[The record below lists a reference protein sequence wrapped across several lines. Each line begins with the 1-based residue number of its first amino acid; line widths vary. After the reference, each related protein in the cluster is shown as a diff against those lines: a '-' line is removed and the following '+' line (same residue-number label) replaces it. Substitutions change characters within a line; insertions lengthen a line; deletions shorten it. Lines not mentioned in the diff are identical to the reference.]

1 MIKGGQYINDAKI
14 SKYDVGKALKEG
26 IVLAQDYEKAF
37 EFLFYFVPSFHEIE
51 NDMSTYKTPEVAD
64 AFFLLSQL
72 CRFGNGTTANELRA
86 NQYLKYAALCGSEAA
101 QKAIS
106 SSHIDVDF

>member
-1 MIKGGQYINDAKI
+1 MG
-14 SKYDVGKALKEG
+14 SV
-26 IVLAQDYEKAF
+26 IVVAQDYEKAF
-37 EFLFYFVPSFHEIE
+37 EILFDFVPSFHEFE
-51 NDMSTYKTPEVAD
+51 NDVAVCKTPEVAE
-64 AFFLLSQL
+64 AYFLLSRL
-72 CRFGNGTTANELRA
+72 CRFGNATTANELRA

>member
-1 MIKGGQYINDAKI
+1 MG
-14 SKYDVGKALKEG
+14 SV
-26 IVLAQDYEKAF
+26 IVVAQDYEKAF
-37 EFLFYFVPSFHEIE
+37 EFLFDFVPSFHEFE
-51 NDMSTYKTPEVAD
+51 NDVSVSKTPEVAD
-64 AFFLLSQL
+64 AYFLLSRL

-86 NQYLKYAALCGSEAA
+86 NQYLKYVALCGSEAA